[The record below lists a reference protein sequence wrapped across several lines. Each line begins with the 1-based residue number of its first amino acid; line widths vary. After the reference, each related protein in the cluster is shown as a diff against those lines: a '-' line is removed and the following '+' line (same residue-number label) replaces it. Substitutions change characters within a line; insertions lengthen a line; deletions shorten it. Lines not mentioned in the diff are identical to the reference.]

1 MEIQQY
7 EDWSLRV
14 SQAIVE
20 QRIPL
25 NGTIEITCR
34 CNVRCDHCYNN
45 LPVACDIPEGGELST
60 EEHYR
65 ILDEITEAGCLW
77 LLYTG
82 GEIFVRKDFLDIYTY
97 AKKKGL
103 LVTLFTNGTLITPK
117 VADYLSEWRPYA
129 IEISLYGRSREIYER
144 VTGVT
149 GSYDR
154 CMRGI
159 RLLLERGLPLK
170 LKTLVSRLNRHELWE
185 MKQFAEQDLGLEFR
199 FDAMINPR
207 IDSSP
212 KPLSL
217 RLTPQEVVQLDL
229 QDNKRAEEWRKF
241 CQHFHGTFTNRPNK
255 LYQCGGGIST
265 FTINP
270 AGMMGVCELSRQDH
284 YDLRKGNFREGWEQ
298 FLLEI
303 CQREITR
310 HTKCVG
316 CEIHDMCGMC
326 PPNGELENEDAEE
339 PVDFLCQVAHLRAYA
354 LGISVEAH
362 GECEYCQGGS
372 RYQDLMQSVKEMQ
385 GNV

>member
-7 EDWSLRV
+7 EDWSLRIA
-14 SQAIVE
+14 QATVE

-25 NGTIEITCR
+25 SGTIEITCR
-34 CNVRCDHCYNN
+34 CNLRCDHCYNN
-45 LPVACDIPEGGELST
+45 LPLTSHIPEGGELST

-103 LVTLFTNGTLITPK
+103 LVTLFTNATLLSPE
-117 VADYLSEWRPYA
+117 VADYLAEWRPYSV
-129 IEISLYGRSREIYER
+129 EISLYGRSRETYER
-144 VTGVT
+144 VTGVP

-159 RLLLERGLPLK
+159 RLLLERKLPLK
-170 LKTLVSRLNRHELWE
+170 LKTLVTRINKHELWE
-185 MKQFAEQDLGLEFR
+185 MKRFAEEDLGLEFR

-207 IDSSP
+207 IDCSQE
-212 KPLSL
+212 PLSL

-229 QDNKRAEEWRKF
+229 QDHKRAEEWIEF
-241 CQHFHGTFTNRPNK
+241 CQQFHGAFTNRPNK

-265 FTINP
+265 FHINP
-270 AGMMGVCELSRQDH
+270 AGMMGVCVLARSEN
-284 YDLRKGNFREGWEQ
+284 YEIRKGDFREGWDH
-298 FLLEI
+298 FLLKTTEK
-303 CQREITR
+303 EITR
-310 HTKCVG
+310 QTKCVG

-339 PVDFLCQVAHLRAYA
+339 PVDFFCQVAHLRAYA
-354 LGISVEAH
+354 LGISVGPH

-372 RYQDLMQSVKEMQ
+372 KYQDMMQAVEALR
-385 GNV
+385 GI